1 MKLIALAALLL
12 VPCVSAFAAFR
23 ASATKVDITPD
34 NPQWLMGYGARKS
47 TSVHDRL
54 YHRIVAMDDGKTQFY
69 LISSDVGL
77 FSPSL
82 YDEVRARL
90 HKEMGIDPKHVWW
103 SATHTHSAPELGEPS
118 MVSALLEKS
127 RTDHEWD
134 RDYMKRTV
142 DALIGGVK
150 QAKAKLE
157 PAKLSVGTGIS
168 FANMNRR
175 AKAPDGNVSLG
186 MNPDGP
192 ADRMVG
198 VIRFEKPDGSPIA
211 VIANYA
217 MHGTVL
223 GNQSLV
229 ISGDAPGVVSSYLE
243 QKLGAPALYV
253 NGAAG
258 NLAPIYSVYPSP
270 GSGHL
275 SQFSVLLGDRILAAL
290 QSLGPATSD
299 VTLWADER
307 FIETPKKAG
316 LEWPE
321 DIRSMLRTGKT
332 GAEMVRL
339 PAYFLRVN
347 DTLIWSA
354 PLELFCE
361 IAIAVRNQSPFQKT
375 FYFGYTNGWL
385 GYLPTARAFQ
395 EGGYEPKTSPFTEAA
410 ERDLLQGVITH
421 IQGMQ
426 HQ

>member
-1 MKLIALAALLL
+1 MRLIALVALLMIY
-12 VPCVSAFAAFR
+12 CVSAFAAFR

-34 NPQWLMGYGARKS
+34 SPQWLMGYAARKS
-47 TSVHDRL
+47 TSVHDRI

-69 LISSDVGL
+69 LISSEVCM

-82 YDEVRARL
+82 YEEVRARL
-90 HKEMGIDPKHVWW
+90 HKEMGIDPKNVWW

-134 RDYMKRTV
+134 RTYLTRTV

-157 PAKLSVGTGIS
+157 PAKLSVGTGMS
-168 FANMNRR
+168 LANINRR
-175 AKAPDGNVSLG
+175 AKDPDGKISLG

-192 ADRMVG
+192 ADRIIG
-198 VIRFEKPDGSPIA
+198 IIRLEKPDGSPIA

-223 GNQSLV
+223 GGQSLV
-229 ISGDAPGVVSSYLE
+229 ISGDAPGIVSSYLE
-243 QKLGAPALYV
+243 QKLGVPALYI

-290 QSLGPATSD
+290 QALGPASSD
-299 VTLWADER
+299 VALWADER
-307 FIETPKKAG
+307 FVETPKKVG
-316 LEWPE
+316 LEWPD
-321 DIRSMLRTGKT
+321 DIKGLQRKDST
-332 GAEMVRL
+332 EMVRL
-339 PAYFLRVN
+339 PIYFLRIN

-361 IAIAVRNQSPFQKT
+361 IAIAVRNQSPFPKT
-375 FYFGYTNGWL
+375 LYFGYTNGWL

-426 HQ
+426 RQ